1 MTGMNISCAVSADHG
16 RALLLV
22 ACFALLPLSA
32 WAAPRDD
39 VKAGVARCDGISD
52 DHAWLDCFYGAAQ
65 PMRSRLG
72 LAPAPEFQTRLVPPP
87 VPGAAPQPTAPAA
100 SSHNDLFSDLV
111 GGGDVAPRQHL
122 ASYSFDRAG
131 LFTVTLADGSAWQ
144 QLPTDGIRASWRGA
158 ANGYIVTV
166 SRGALGGTSLIVAGT
181 GTHYRVKRL
190 R

>member
-1 MTGMNISCAVSADHG
+1 MTGTNISCAASVDG
-16 RALLLV
+16 RVLFLI

-32 WAAPRDD
+32 HAAPRDE
-39 VKAGVARCDGISD
+39 VKAGVSRCDGISD

-87 VPGAAPQPTAPAA
+87 VPGAAPQAA
-100 SSHNDLFSDLV
+100 AQDALSHDDLFSDLV
-111 GGGDVAPRQHL
+111 GGGDVAARQHL
-122 ASYSFDRAG
+122 TAYNFDHAG
-131 LFTVTLADGSAWQ
+131 LFTVTLADGSVWQ
-144 QLPTDGIRASWRGA
+144 QLPNDGVRASWRGA
-158 ANGYIVTV
+158 ANGYVVTV
-166 SRGALGGTSLIVAGT
+166 SRGALGGTSLTVAGT